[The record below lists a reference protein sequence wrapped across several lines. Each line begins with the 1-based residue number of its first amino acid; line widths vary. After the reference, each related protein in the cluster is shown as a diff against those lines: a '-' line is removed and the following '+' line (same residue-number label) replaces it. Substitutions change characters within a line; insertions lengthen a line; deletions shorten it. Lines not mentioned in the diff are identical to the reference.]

1 MLPVIGAVS
10 EPTFSVD
17 CDGGAVT
24 HFLGDGVLAIFVAA
38 AARARESPS
47 RSNPRRPARIAFTH
61 RS

>member
-24 HFLGDGVLAIFVAA
+24 HFLGEGVLAIFVAA

-47 RSNPRRPARIAFTH
+47 RSNPRPAGTNPFTH